1 MYTFIEEAIVSIFK
15 FIKNNDGVTAIEFA
29 FFAIPMAFIIA
40 GMVEVGMMSTA
51 GTLLQGATDDAA
63 RLIRTGQAQTSAD
76 PQGMFED
83 MLCDKVDLLIDCD
96 DLVYEVIKIDEGTGF
111 GGLAANMM
119 LIEPVFDPDGN
130 LVAQGFDAGNE
141 NSLII
146 VRVTYNYP
154 LLSPFVGPVMS
165 DNNNNTRLLMATAII
180 QNEPYQF

>member
-1 MYTFIEEAIVSIFK
+1 MLRFK
-15 FIKNNDGVTAIEFA
+15 KNNDGVTAIEFA
-29 FFAIPMAFIIA
+29 IFAIPMAFIIV

-76 PQGMFED
+76 PQGMFEE
-83 MLCDKVDLLIDCD
+83 MLCNKVDLLIDCD
-96 DLVYEVIKIDEGTGF
+96 DLVYEVIKIDEGAGF

-119 LIEPVFDPDGN
+119 LVEPVFDPDGN
-130 LVAQGFDAGNE
+130 LVPRGFDPGGE

-154 LLSPFVGPVMS
+154 LLTPFVGPVVS
-165 DNNNNTRLLMATAII
+165 DNTNNTRLLMATAII